1 MTAKSSWKKGDCDY
15 TQCYVPA
22 SRHNSCAAKGLGPA
36 CWGDLG
42 HQHTPKRSHGGK
54 ACHVKLCEGH
64 ADMIDNGM
72 KTGGIRLGDRIDFL
86 IVIGEDSREVYV
98 IYDRDAGVLREIP
111 L

>member
-1 MTAKSSWKKGDCDY
+1 MTADSSWKKGDCDY
-15 TQCYVPA
+15 AQCYVPP
-22 SRHNSCAAKGLGPA
+22 SRHDSCAATGIGPD

-54 ACHVKLCEGH
+54 ACHVMLCEGH

-72 KTGGIRLGDRIDFL
+72 RTGGIRLKDAIANDF
-86 IVIGEDSREVYV
+86 GRESY
-98 IYDRDAGVLREIP
+98 IIWDRDSMDILVSVP

>member
-1 MTAKSSWKKGDCDY
+1 VAEYTPGACDY
-15 TQCYVPA
+15 AQCYVPA
-22 SRHNSCAAKGLGPA
+22 SRHDTCAAAGLGPD

-54 ACHVKLCEGH
+54 ACHVMLCEGH

-72 KTGGIRLGDRIDFL
+72 KTGGTRLRDYVHLKGYPE
-86 IVIGEDSREVYV
+86 GATPHYV
-98 IYDRDAGVLREIP
+98 IEDRDTGEILKEIP